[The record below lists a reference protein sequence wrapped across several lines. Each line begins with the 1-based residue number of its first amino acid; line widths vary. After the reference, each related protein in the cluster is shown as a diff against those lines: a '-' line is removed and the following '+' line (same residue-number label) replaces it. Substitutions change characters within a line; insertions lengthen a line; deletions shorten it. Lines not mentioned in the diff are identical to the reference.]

1 MRQKRWLHAAFAA
14 ACLMLASGNAM
25 AGYRVRSVSCEGV
38 TYLFVRELADYYKLS
53 FSMSGDVCTLRSKT
67 HSIRIERDKRE
78 ATVDGVAVNL
88 SYTPAAWQG
97 ALIISERDVRL
108 LLDPILRPAALP
120 RTNVRTIVLDPGHGG
135 KDQGT
140 DGQGRYLEKELCLR
154 IARKTAALLRKQ
166 GYVVYMTRASDATL
180 ELEQRV
186 AVAARVRGD
195 LYVSL
200 HMNTA
205 GNRTVKGVETFVLAP
220 YGTSSTYD
228 NKVWKATR
236 RGNQFD
242 KSNSRLAFDLHK
254 NVVEKTGAEDRGI
267 KHANFLVLRDA
278 PCAAALIE
286 MGFLSNGAEEKKLGT
301 TAYQDKVAQGLAGG
315 IAAYAKA
322 VEGMPAKGPVKVASA
337 QTPAKESGERK

>member
-1 MRQKRWLHAAFAA
+1 MKNRWIYAALAA
-14 ACLMLASGNAM
+14 ACMMLASGSAM
-25 AGYRVRSVSCEGV
+25 AGYRVRSVSYEG
-38 TYLFVRELADYYKLS
+38 TPYLFIRELADYYKLS
-53 FSMSGDVCTLRSKT
+53 FSMSGDVCTLRSKAHT
-67 HSIRIERDKRE
+67 IRIERDKRE
-78 ATVDGVAVNL
+78 AVVDGVAVNL
-88 SYTPAAWQG
+88 SHTPALWQG

-120 RTNVRTIVLDPGHGG
+120 RANVKTIVLDPGHGG

-140 DGQGRYLEKELCLR
+140 DGRGRYLEKDLCLR
-154 IARKTAALLRKQ
+154 IARKTATLLRKQ
-166 GYVVYMTRASDATL
+166 GYVVYLTRSSDTTL

-186 AVAARVRGD
+186 EAAARVRGD
-195 LYVSL
+195 LFVSL

-205 GNRTVKGVETFVLAP
+205 GNRTVNGIETFLLAP

-228 NKVWKATR
+228 NKVWKAPR

-242 KSNSRLAFDLHK
+242 KTNSRLAFDLHR
-254 NVVEKTGAEDRGI
+254 NVVEKTGADDRGI

-301 TAYQDKVAQGLAGG
+301 SAYQDKVAQGLAGG
-315 IAAYAKA
+315 IAAYAGSLA
-322 VEGMPAKGPVKVASA
+322 GPVSAKGPVKVAA
-337 QTPAKESGERK
+337 AKGEGERK